1 MKKQQ
6 DLRLFLITRFLIVL
20 VAVGVA
26 EMALNALYNDFI
38 YPVLDQAYGFKEL
51 MEGANLRDT
60 VTAVLSGLLFLLVK
74 QFGGLLPA
82 NAAAFLAREVRNP
95 MRKDLVEHFLERTA
109 HMTEAQKKVYM
120 LTFFLVMIFILY
132 FWVLPY
138 VIGAVYFGIVVSR
151 KMNEIEELELEK
163 QRQYE
168 RQRNLLLSDVAH
180 DLKTPMTTVAGYAR
194 ALADDA
200 VPSERREEYLEH
212 IYGKTM
218 QMSELLNLLFTYVKL
233 DSDGFQLNREE
244 ADLCELVRKAAAE
257 QYDDLEAHDME
268 LFLDLPEEPVTL
280 SVDVLQVG
288 RVLANLIGN
297 VIRHNPDGTALF
309 LELRRQGGMACLL
322 VGDSGVEIPPEL
334 AERIFDPFVQG
345 DASRSGGSGS
355 GLGLGIAK
363 KIAEMHGGT
372 ITLEQSPRPG
382 MTKAFV
388 IRLPETE

>member
-1 MKKQQ
+1 
-6 DLRLFLITRFLIVL
+6 
-20 VAVGVA
+20 
-26 EMALNALYNDFI
+26 
-38 YPVLDQAYGFKEL
+38 

-200 VPSERREEYLEH
+200 VPPERREEYLEH

-297 VIRHNPDGTALF
+297 VIRHNPVSGDAAAGRDGVPSGGRQ
-309 LELRRQGGMACLL
+309 RR
-322 VGDSGVEIPPEL
+322 GDSAGAGRAHL
-334 AERIFDPFVQG
+334 
-345 DASRSGGSGS
+345 
-355 GLGLGIAK
+355 
-363 KIAEMHGGT
+363 
-372 ITLEQSPRPG
+372 
-382 MTKAFV
+382 
-388 IRLPETE
+388 

>member
-200 VPSERREEYLEH
+200 VPPERREEYL
-212 IYGKTM
+212 
-218 QMSELLNLLFTYVKL
+218 
-233 DSDGFQLNREE
+233 
-244 ADLCELVRKAAAE
+244 
-257 QYDDLEAHDME
+257 
-268 LFLDLPEEPVTL
+268 
-280 SVDVLQVG
+280 
-288 RVLANLIGN
+288 
-297 VIRHNPDGTALF
+297 
-309 LELRRQGGMACLL
+309 
-322 VGDSGVEIPPEL
+322 
-334 AERIFDPFVQG
+334 
-345 DASRSGGSGS
+345 
-355 GLGLGIAK
+355 
-363 KIAEMHGGT
+363 
-372 ITLEQSPRPG
+372 
-382 MTKAFV
+382 
-388 IRLPETE
+388 